1 MILQASKDIAPF
13 YTRFGAKTNSCSQAL
28 WLQLGQ
34 AEAGTASLLEPD
46 PELKAMTMWN
56 RREDGSRSSEGA
68 DGGDD
73 DDGDQAA
80 DEDGD
85 TSRLVELYDLCAEA
99 ALDDA
104 KTEAAPVTLSPVTP
118 SPVTPSPATPSPV
131 TPSPVTPSP
140 GVPTTAHLPPATKM
154 RTRRWERDISAL
166 LCKCGRGVAF
176 KAVELAAK
184 EDRTRLDA
192 ATPRVLRSRLEA
204 VPDLARSYVEKGW
217 VVTNKSRLK
226 QHLSMLEGAWR
237 APPGIV
243 KRALIDAAD
252 AVDSSELP
260 DRQYESLEGKLK
272 EMVPLEDLK
281 SERDVK
287 AEKSGKSADLKGYRR
302 PTRRHRGM
310 AHECNLHHARLDFYG
325 KSWIRGKGPDG
336 VSNAERLA
344 HCLEMRHF
352 HPAHQALLDDA
363 KEVFWTVLNEA
374 SKNAIYNSCVVMDSE
389 GDEHVKW
396 HSDTL
401 TGSPDSPY
409 VDGAAIIVVMKGMRQ
424 MLHTRGMLNG
434 PFHSGKKTYDF
445 ETTGI
450 PAIELED
457 GCAYVLPAGEIGSVD
472 WLVEHM
478 TWPHVEGPGAE
489 LEGVERPR
497 RRAWVF
503 RAIKPSHAQW
513 YDQVWPH
520 RMCPPSIAAKLYGAS
535 SEGGDS
541 VWG

>member
-1 MILQASKDIAPF
+1 MILQASEDIAPF

-34 AEAGTASLLEPD
+34 AEAGKASLLEPD

-80 DEDGD
+80 DEDGENCGDEGTNEGGNGSSDKGAEGRDQANDDNGNESPGPSD

-118 SPVTPSPATPSPV
+118 SPVTPSLVTPSPATPSPV

-184 EDRTRLDA
+184 EERTRLDA

-217 VVTNKSRLK
+217 VVTNKSRLE
-226 QHLSMLEGAWR
+226 QHFSMLEGAWR

-252 AVDSSELP
+252 AVDSSERP
-260 DRQYESLEGKLK
+260 DQQYESLEGRLK

-281 SERDVK
+281 RERDVK
-287 AEKSGKSADLKGYRR
+287 AEKSGKSADVKGYRR

-310 AHECNLHHARLDFYG
+310 AHECNLHYARLDFYG
-325 KSWIRGKGPDG
+325 KSWIRGTGLDG
-336 VSNAERLA
+336 IPNAERLA

-472 WLVEHM
+472 WLV
-478 TWPHVEGPGAE
+478 
-489 LEGVERPR
+489 
-497 RRAWVF
+497 
-503 RAIKPSHAQW
+503 
-513 YDQVWPH
+513 
-520 RMCPPSIAAKLYGAS
+520 
-535 SEGGDS
+535 
-541 VWG
+541 